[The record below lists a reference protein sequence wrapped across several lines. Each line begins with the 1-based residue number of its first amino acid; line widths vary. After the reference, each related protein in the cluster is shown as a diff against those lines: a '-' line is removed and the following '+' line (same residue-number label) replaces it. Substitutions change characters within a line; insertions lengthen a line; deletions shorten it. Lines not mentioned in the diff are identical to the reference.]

1 MGLRQAGAPK
11 SKQKGIRAGKM
22 VQFVE
27 RLPGKHEDSISIT
40 STAKLGVAMAAAPE
54 LVVSPV
60 SWRSRDRPGAC
71 WLASSTWVIFR
82 AMGNPVSKDRV
93 DGAS

>member
-1 MGLRQAGAPK
+1 
-11 SKQKGIRAGKM
+11 M

-54 LVVSPV
+54 LGCKPSAGEVEI
-60 SWRSRDRPGAC
+60 GLG
-71 WLASSTWVIFR
+71 LAGLPR
-82 AMGNPVSKDRV
+82 LLG
-93 DGAS
+93 

>member
-1 MGLRQAGAPK
+1 
-11 SKQKGIRAGKM
+11 M

-60 SWRSRDRPGAC
+60 LER
-71 WLASSTWVIFR
+71 
-82 AMGNPVSKDRV
+82 
-93 DGAS
+93 